1 MTRIEELILQ
11 RKAIDAEIEAEYK
24 KEHEAAARGEAEAQF
39 NLGIIYYK
47 GQGVPQNFAE
57 AFAAFKLSAE
67 QGKTQAQFY
76 VGVMYEQGQGTQQDY
91 AEAAHWLELSAKI
104 LFSKATK
111 FSCFASLCE
120 YYNTR
125 IVFCQPIPGVL

>member
-24 KEHEAAARGEAEAQF
+24 KEHEAAARGEAQAQF

-57 AFAAFKLSAE
+57 AFSAFKLSAE

-76 VGVMYEQGQGTQQDY
+76 LGVMYE
-91 AEAAHWLELSAKI
+91 LP
-104 LFSKATK
+104 
-111 FSCFASLCE
+111 SCNEMLQVVCGKERPRCIF
-120 YYNTR
+120 
-125 IVFCQPIPGVL
+125 